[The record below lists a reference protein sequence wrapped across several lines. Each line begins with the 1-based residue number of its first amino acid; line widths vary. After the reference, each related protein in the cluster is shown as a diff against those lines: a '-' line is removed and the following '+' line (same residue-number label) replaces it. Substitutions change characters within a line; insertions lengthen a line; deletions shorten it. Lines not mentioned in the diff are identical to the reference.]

1 MALATTARPESEA
14 PAIRRRATIFAPAT
28 PAGRAALGVLRI
40 SGPAASLVSQRL
52 IGEVP
57 EPRRATLALLRDPAS
72 REPLDSA
79 LLIFFPAPASS
90 TGEDVLEIQHHGGA
104 AVLRTLTDVLAAM
117 PELRPAEAGEFT
129 RRAFLAGKLELTAAE
144 GLADLIDATSAAQAR
159 AALRQMDGAL
169 GRLYAAW
176 RERLL
181 QALALLE
188 AEIDFAAEEE
198 VPESLWAGI
207 EPDLGALAAE
217 LRRHLDDGGRGERLR
232 AGLAIAVIGAPNVG
246 KSSLVNAIARRDV
259 AIVTPFAGT
268 TRDVI
273 EVPLDLDG
281 LPVTL
286 LDTAGLRESAD
297 PIEREGVARA
307 RARATSAELRLLV
320 VDDPANLLA
329 ADRCDAGTLHV
340 LNKLDLFRPFNPPA
354 DVIGVSA
361 TTGEGLEGL
370 LAAVAARARSLLPG
384 TDEVLLTRA
393 RHRTALADAA
403 DALERAL
410 ALGAS
415 GDLGLLAEE
424 ARLASRAIGRV
435 TGAFGVEDIL
445 DRVFREFCI
454 GK

>member
-259 AIVTPFAGT
+259 AIVTPFVGT

-307 RARATSAELRLLV
+307 RARAASAELRLLV

-361 TTGEGLEGL
+361 ITGEGLEGL

-384 TDEVLLTRA
+384 SDEVLLTRA

-424 ARLASRAIGRV
+424 VRLASRAIGRV

>member
-1 MALATTARPESEA
+1 MALTTTARPESEA

-307 RARATSAELRLLV
+307 RARAASAELRLLV
-320 VDDPANLLA
+320 VDDPADLLA

-340 LNKLDLFRPFNPPA
+340 LNKLDLFRSFGPPP

-361 TTGEGLEGL
+361 ITGEGLEGL

-384 TDEVLLTRA
+384 SDEVLLTRA